1 MPAVLTD
8 RDEGLVVG
16 LLIGQ
21 GHFGGDGRQPHVT
34 LKMHIRHEAL
44 LRWLEIGIP
53 GSRLYGPYDHG
64 GRRYFQWMARGPAL
78 VTSSCRCSR
87 RTSVPSSMAMH
98 TSGSTAMTERYADVS
113 RAPARGRHG
122 DDGRRAP
129 PRDQRLITVAPKR
142 TPQPGGSERRYLL
155 WHVLAQRHAR
165 RHR

>member
-1 MPAVLTD
+1 VLTD

-44 LRWLEIGIP
+44 LRWLEDRIP

-78 VTSSCRCSR
+78 VKELLPVLEAHVGPELDDHAYERL
-87 RTSVPSSMAMH
+87 
-98 TSGSTAMTERYADVS
+98 TAMTERYADVIA
-113 RAPARGRHG
+113 RARAR
-122 DDGRRAP
+122 
-129 PRDQRLITVAPKR
+129 
-142 TPQPGGSERRYLL
+142 E
-155 WHVLAQRHAR
+155 AQR
-165 RHR
+165 